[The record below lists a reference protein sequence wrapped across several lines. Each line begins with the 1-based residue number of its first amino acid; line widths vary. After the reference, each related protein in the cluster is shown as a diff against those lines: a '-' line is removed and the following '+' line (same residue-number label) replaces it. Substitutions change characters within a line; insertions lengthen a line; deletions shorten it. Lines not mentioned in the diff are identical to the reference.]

1 MQMLKSS
8 DLKVIETEMFNKARD
23 IDVAIYN
30 VLFNPD
36 MPKMYLAVA
45 LSGYQNK
52 DGGFAH
58 ALEIDNY
65 NKDSSVYQTY
75 EALRIVY
82 ECGFDSIS
90 DDPTLDGIMKKTFNY
105 LYNRCSDWNPLV
117 KSNDEAVCAS
127 WFKYTEDNI
136 KRFGDAP
143 TPAIVA
149 YTLYLAGIKSPY
161 YKMAMKKCEILL
173 DNFFKKEDFNMDE
186 YISYKE
192 LYNVLLKKELFKDLL
207 DKYKDKLMSIGKKL
221 VEKNP
226 NNFSNPNANLPLMIF
241 DDYIGEEEFDDLI
254 NQNLDFIITSR
265 AHHGLWEG
273 GCKWMNEYPEAA
285 SAEIKW
291 MGPVTIRNLIW
302 LKKFNRIEDII

>member
-1 MQMLKSS
+1 MNLLKSS
-8 DLKVIETEMFNKARD
+8 ELKDIENGMFNKARD

-36 MPKMYLAVA
+36 MPKMYLAIA

-52 DGGFAH
+52 DGGFGH

-82 ECGFDSIS
+82 ECNFECMT
-90 DDPTLDGIMKKTFNY
+90 DDEVLEGVMKKTFNY

-127 WFKYTEDNI
+127 WFKYTDENI

-143 TPAIVA
+143 TPAILA
-149 YTLYLAGIKSPY
+149 YTLYLSGIKSPY
-161 YKMAMKKCEILL
+161 YKMAFKRVEGVV
-173 DNFFKKEDFNMDE
+173 DNFFKKESFNIDE

-192 LYNVLLKKELFKDLL
+192 LYNVLLKRDLFKEKLSLFKD
-207 DKYKDKLMSIGKKL
+207 KLFNVGKSL
-221 VEKNP
+221 VEKDP
-226 NNFSNPNANLPLMIF
+226 NNFSNPNANLPLIIF
-241 DDYIGEEEFDDLI
+241 DEYTSDSEIDSLI
-254 NQNLDFIITSR
+254 NQNLDYIVASR
-265 AHHGLWEG
+265 ASHGLWDG

-291 MGPVTIRNLIW
+291 MGPTTIRNLLW
-302 LKKFNRIEDII
+302 LKKFNRIEDNL